1 MYFSD
6 PFTRMQA
13 WIDLLLVANYRDSVI
28 YVRGNKVDVKR
39 GQIAKS
45 QDFFATRWKWSR
57 GKVIR
62 FLDELQKCGQIVQ
75 QKSNVITLISVV
87 NYEYYQ
93 QDGTTDEPQTDSRQY
108 NKRTTDGTTDEP
120 QIVQPNERRIKKNK
134 EDNKETSLTRGKE
147 IAAAAAAPSSAATAE
162 ASRRRTAKSCDTTD
176 TAKVPYAEITALW
189 NGICTGYPR
198 LVKLSDSRKNKIRN
212 RVAEMGGAEKAMPL
226 LREIFSAMQDSH
238 FLKGDNR
245 RGWKASFDW
254 LFENDKNWVKVY
266 EGNYNNRP
274 DTATDKTEAES
285 TRRTQADADR
295 QAAEERERAEERR
308 EKDRFTPPPGHT
320 SLSWY
325 REIKRR
331 AEAGDPEAARMLA
344 GKATETTN

>member
-1 MYFSD
+1 MYFSE

-13 WIDLLLVANYRDSVI
+13 WIDLLLVTNYRDTVI

-87 NYEYYQ
+87 NYECYQ
-93 QDGTTDEPQTDSRQY
+93 QDSTTDEPQTGNRRTADS
-108 NKRTTDGTTDEP
+108 TTDEP
-120 QIVQPNERRIKKNK
+120 QIVQPYERRIKKNK

-147 IAAAAAAPSSAATAE
+147 ITAAVAASTSASDEAE
-162 ASRRRTAKSCDTTD
+162 APKPI
-176 TAKVPYAEITALW
+176 KAEKRENLPFKEIKELW
-189 NGICTGYPR
+189 NEVCTGYP
-198 LVKLSDSRKNKIRN
+198 KLHSLSESRKNKMRN
-212 RVAEMGGAEKAMPL
+212 RVAEMGGAGEALPL
-226 LREIFSAMQDSH
+226 LREIFTKMQASH
-238 FLKGDNR
+238 FLRGDNK

-266 EGNYNNRP
+266 EGNYDNLL
-274 DTATDKTEAES
+274 DTP
-285 TRRTQADADR
+285 TRYVTHNSD
-295 QAAEERERAEERR
+295 
-308 EKDRFTPPPGHT
+308 
-320 SLSWY
+320 Y
-325 REIKRR
+325 
-331 AEAGDPEAARMLA
+331 
-344 GKATETTN
+344 GKNCNDEWK

>member
-1 MYFSD
+1 MGWIKIHRNITENPMCFSE

-93 QDGTTDEPQTDSRQY
+93 QDGTTDEPQTDSRRY

-147 IAAAAAAPSSAATAE
+147 NAAAVAAPTSASSEAE
-162 ASRRRTAKSCDTTD
+162 APKPI
-176 TAKVPYAEITALW
+176 KAEKRENLPFKEIKELW
-189 NGICTGYPR
+189 NAVCVGYP
-198 LVKLSDSRKNKIRN
+198 KLHSLSESRKNKMRN
-212 RVAEMGGAEKAMPL
+212 RVAEMGGAEKALLL
-226 LREIFSAMQDSH
+226 LREIFTKMQASN
-238 FLKGDNR
+238 FLRGDNK

-266 EGNYNNRP
+266 EGNYDNRP
-274 DTATDKTEAES
+274 DTAP
-285 TRRTQADADR
+285 RYRTNN
-295 QAAEERERAEERR
+295 
-308 EKDRFTPPPGHT
+308 
-320 SLSWY
+320 SNN
-325 REIKRR
+325 
-331 AEAGDPEAARMLA
+331 
-344 GKATETTN
+344 GKNCNDEWK

>member
-1 MYFSD
+1 MGWIKIHRNITENPMYFSE

-120 QIVQPNERRIKKNK
+120 QTDSRQYNKRTTDGTTDEPQIVQPNERRIKKNK

-147 IAAAAAAPSSAATAE
+147 IAAAVAAPTSASDEAE
-162 ASRRRTAKSCDTTD
+162 APKPI
-176 TAKVPYAEITALW
+176 KAEKRENLPFKEIKELW
-189 NGICTGYPR
+189 NAVCVGYP
-198 LVKLSDSRKNKIRN
+198 KLHSLSESRKNKMRN
-212 RVAEMGGAEKAMPL
+212 RVAEMGGAEKALLL
-226 LREIFSAMQDSH
+226 LREIFTKMQVSN
-238 FLKGDNR
+238 FLRGDNK

-266 EGNYNNRP
+266 EGNYDNRP
-274 DTATDKTEAES
+274 DTAP
-285 TRRTQADADR
+285 RYRTNN
-295 QAAEERERAEERR
+295 
-308 EKDRFTPPPGHT
+308 
-320 SLSWY
+320 SNN
-325 REIKRR
+325 
-331 AEAGDPEAARMLA
+331 
-344 GKATETTN
+344 GKNCNDEWK

>member
-1 MYFSD
+1 MGWIKIHRNITENPMYFSE

-147 IAAAAAAPSSAATAE
+147 NAAAVAAPTSASDEAE
-162 ASRRRTAKSCDTTD
+162 APKPI
-176 TAKVPYAEITALW
+176 KAEKRENLPFKEIKELW
-189 NGICTGYPR
+189 NAVCVGYP
-198 LVKLSDSRKNKIRN
+198 KLHSLSESRKNKMRN
-212 RVAEMGGAEKAMPL
+212 RVAEMGGAEKSLLL
-226 LREIFSAMQDSH
+226 LREIFTKMQVSN
-238 FLKGDNR
+238 FLRGDNK

-266 EGNYNNRP
+266 EGNYDNRLESAPTARYRSNN
-274 DTATDKTEAES
+274 
-285 TRRTQADADR
+285 
-295 QAAEERERAEERR
+295 
-308 EKDRFTPPPGHT
+308 
-320 SLSWY
+320 
-325 REIKRR
+325 
-331 AEAGDPEAARMLA
+331 
-344 GKATETTN
+344 GKNCNDEWK

>member
-1 MYFSD
+1 MGWIKIHRNITENPMYFSE

-93 QDGTTDEPQTDSRQY
+93 QDGTTDEPQTDSRRY

-147 IAAAAAAPSSAATAE
+147 NAAAVAAPTSASDEAE
-162 ASRRRTAKSCDTTD
+162 APKPI
-176 TAKVPYAEITALW
+176 KAEKRENLPFKEIKELW
-189 NGICTGYPR
+189 NAVCVGYP
-198 LVKLSDSRKNKIRN
+198 KLHSLSESRKNKMRN
-212 RVAEMGGAEKAMPL
+212 RVAEMGGAEKALLL
-226 LREIFSAMQDSH
+226 LREIFTKMQVSN
-238 FLKGDNR
+238 FLRGDNK

-266 EGNYNNRP
+266 EGNYDNRP
-274 DTATDKTEAES
+274 DTAP
-285 TRRTQADADR
+285 RYRTNN
-295 QAAEERERAEERR
+295 
-308 EKDRFTPPPGHT
+308 
-320 SLSWY
+320 SNN
-325 REIKRR
+325 
-331 AEAGDPEAARMLA
+331 
-344 GKATETTN
+344 GKNCNDEWK

>member
-1 MYFSD
+1 MYFSE

-93 QDGTTDEPQTDSRQY
+93 QDGTTDGQQTDSRQY

-147 IAAAAAAPSSAATAE
+147 NAAAVAAPTSASDEAE
-162 ASRRRTAKSCDTTD
+162 APKPI
-176 TAKVPYAEITALW
+176 KAEKRENLPFKEIKELW
-189 NGICTGYPR
+189 NAVCVGYP
-198 LVKLSDSRKNKIRN
+198 KLHSLSESRKNKMRN
-212 RVAEMGGAEKAMPL
+212 RVAEMGGAEKALLL
-226 LREIFSAMQDSH
+226 LREIFTKMQVSN
-238 FLKGDNR
+238 FLRGDNK

-266 EGNYNNRP
+266 EGNYDNRP
-274 DTATDKTEAES
+274 DTAP
-285 TRRTQADADR
+285 RYRTNN
-295 QAAEERERAEERR
+295 
-308 EKDRFTPPPGHT
+308 
-320 SLSWY
+320 SNN
-325 REIKRR
+325 
-331 AEAGDPEAARMLA
+331 
-344 GKATETTN
+344 GKNCNDEWK

>member
-1 MYFSD
+1 MGWIKIHRNITENPMYFSE

-93 QDGTTDEPQTDSRQY
+93 QDGTTDEPQTDSRRY

-147 IAAAAAAPSSAATAE
+147 NAAAVAAPTSASDEAE
-162 ASRRRTAKSCDTTD
+162 APKPI
-176 TAKVPYAEITALW
+176 KAEKRENLPFKEIKELW
-189 NGICTGYPR
+189 NAVCVGYP
-198 LVKLSDSRKNKIRN
+198 KLHSLSESRKNKMRN
-212 RVAEMGGAEKAMPL
+212 RIAEMGGAEKAMGL
-226 LREIFSAMQDSH
+226 LREIFTKMQASN
-238 FLKGDNR
+238 FLRGDNK

-266 EGNYNNRP
+266 EGNYDNRP
-274 DTATDKTEAES
+274 DTAP
-285 TRRTQADADR
+285 RYRTNN
-295 QAAEERERAEERR
+295 
-308 EKDRFTPPPGHT
+308 
-320 SLSWY
+320 SNN
-325 REIKRR
+325 
-331 AEAGDPEAARMLA
+331 
-344 GKATETTN
+344 GKNCNDEW

>member
-1 MYFSD
+1 MGWIKIHRNITENPMYFSE

-120 QIVQPNERRIKKNK
+120 QIVQPNERRMKKNK

-147 IAAAAAAPSSAATAE
+147 NAAAVAAPTSASDEAE
-162 ASRRRTAKSCDTTD
+162 APKPI
-176 TAKVPYAEITALW
+176 KAEKRENLPFKEIKELW
-189 NGICTGYPR
+189 NAVCVGYP
-198 LVKLSDSRKNKIRN
+198 KLHSLSESRKNKMRN
-212 RVAEMGGAEKAMPL
+212 RVAEMGGAEKALLL
-226 LREIFSAMQDSH
+226 LREIFTKMQVSN
-238 FLKGDNR
+238 FLRGDNK

-266 EGNYNNRP
+266 EGNYDNRP
-274 DTATDKTEAES
+274 DTAP
-285 TRRTQADADR
+285 RYRTNN
-295 QAAEERERAEERR
+295 
-308 EKDRFTPPPGHT
+308 
-320 SLSWY
+320 SNN
-325 REIKRR
+325 
-331 AEAGDPEAARMLA
+331 
-344 GKATETTN
+344 GKNCNDEWK

>member
-1 MYFSD
+1 MGWIKIHRNITENPMYFSE

-108 NKRTTDGTTDEP
+108 NKRATDGTTDEP

-147 IAAAAAAPSSAATAE
+147 NAAAVAAPTSASDEAE
-162 ASRRRTAKSCDTTD
+162 APKPIKTEKRENLPFK
-176 TAKVPYAEITALW
+176 EIKELW
-189 NGICTGYPR
+189 NAVCVGYP
-198 LVKLSDSRKNKIRN
+198 KLHSLSESRKNKMRN
-212 RVAEMGGAEKAMPL
+212 RVAEMGGAEKSLLL
-226 LREIFSAMQDSH
+226 LREIFTKMQASN
-238 FLKGDNR
+238 FLRGDNK

-266 EGNYNNRP
+266 EGNYDNRP
-274 DTATDKTEAES
+274 DTAP
-285 TRRTQADADR
+285 RYRTNN
-295 QAAEERERAEERR
+295 
-308 EKDRFTPPPGHT
+308 
-320 SLSWY
+320 SNN
-325 REIKRR
+325 
-331 AEAGDPEAARMLA
+331 
-344 GKATETTN
+344 GKNCNDEWK

>member
-1 MYFSD
+1 MYFSE

-87 NYEYYQ
+87 NYECYQ
-93 QDGTTDEPQTDSRQY
+93 QDSTTDEPQTDNRRTAD
-108 NKRTTDGTTDEP
+108 KTTDSTTDEP
-120 QIVQPNERRIKKNK
+120 QIVQPYERRIKKNK

-147 IAAAAAAPSSAATAE
+147 IAAAVAAPTSASDEAE
-162 ASRRRTAKSCDTTD
+162 APK
-176 TAKVPYAEITALW
+176 PINAEKRGNLPFKEIKELW
-189 NGICTGYPR
+189 NAVCVGYP
-198 LVKLSDSRKNKIRN
+198 KLHSLSESRKNKMRN
-212 RVAEMGGAEKAMPL
+212 RVAEMGGVGKALPL
-226 LREIFSAMQDSH
+226 LREIFTKMQASS
-238 FLKGDNR
+238 FLRGDNK

-266 EGNYNNRP
+266 EGNYDNRP
-274 DTATDKTEAES
+274 DTAP
-285 TRRTQADADR
+285 RYRTN
-295 QAAEERERAEERR
+295 
-308 EKDRFTPPPGHT
+308 
-320 SLSWY
+320 SNN
-325 REIKRR
+325 
-331 AEAGDPEAARMLA
+331 
-344 GKATETTN
+344 GKNCNDEWK

>member
-1 MYFSD
+1 MGWIKIHRNITENPMYFSE

-75 QKSNVITLISVV
+75 QKSNVITLISLV

-147 IAAAAAAPSSAATAE
+147 NAAAVAAPTSASDEAE
-162 ASRRRTAKSCDTTD
+162 APKPI
-176 TAKVPYAEITALW
+176 KAEKRENLPFKEIKELW
-189 NGICTGYPR
+189 NAVCVGYP
-198 LVKLSDSRKNKIRN
+198 KLHSLSESRKNKMRN
-212 RVAEMGGAEKAMPL
+212 RVAEMGGAEKALLL
-226 LREIFSAMQDSH
+226 LREIFTKMQASN
-238 FLKGDNR
+238 FLRGDNK

-266 EGNYNNRP
+266 EGNYDNRP
-274 DTATDKTEAES
+274 DTAP
-285 TRRTQADADR
+285 RYRTNN
-295 QAAEERERAEERR
+295 
-308 EKDRFTPPPGHT
+308 
-320 SLSWY
+320 SNN
-325 REIKRR
+325 
-331 AEAGDPEAARMLA
+331 
-344 GKATETTN
+344 GKNCNDEWK

>member
-1 MYFSD
+1 MGWIKIHRNITENPMYFSE

-62 FLDELQKCGQIVQ
+62 FLDELQRCGQIVQ

-147 IAAAAAAPSSAATAE
+147 NAAAVAAPTSASDEAE
-162 ASRRRTAKSCDTTD
+162 APKPIKSE
-176 TAKVPYAEITALW
+176 KRENLPFKEIKDMW
-189 NGICTGYPR
+189 NEVCTGYP
-198 LVKLSDSRKNKIRN
+198 KLHSLSESRKNKMRN
-212 RVAEMGGAEKAMPL
+212 RIAEMGGAEKGLLL
-226 LREIFSAMQDSH
+226 LREILTKMQASH

-266 EGNYNNRP
+266 EGNYDNRP
-274 DTATDKTEAES
+274 DTAP
-285 TRRTQADADR
+285 RYRTNN
-295 QAAEERERAEERR
+295 
-308 EKDRFTPPPGHT
+308 
-320 SLSWY
+320 SNN
-325 REIKRR
+325 
-331 AEAGDPEAARMLA
+331 
-344 GKATETTN
+344 GKNCNDEWK

>member
-1 MYFSD
+1 MGWIKIHRNITENPMYFSE

-147 IAAAAAAPSSAATAE
+147 NAAAVAAPTSASDEAE
-162 ASRRRTAKSCDTTD
+162 APKPI
-176 TAKVPYAEITALW
+176 KAEKRENLPFKEIKELW
-189 NGICTGYPR
+189 NAVCVGYP
-198 LVKLSDSRKNKIRN
+198 KLHSLSESRKNKMRN
-212 RVAEMGGAEKAMPL
+212 RVAEMGGAEKALLL
-226 LREIFSAMQDSH
+226 LREIFTKMQVSN
-238 FLKGDNR
+238 FLRGDNK

-266 EGNYNNRP
+266 EGNYDNRP
-274 DTATDKTEAES
+274 DTAP
-285 TRRTQADADR
+285 RYRTNN
-295 QAAEERERAEERR
+295 
-308 EKDRFTPPPGHT
+308 
-320 SLSWY
+320 SNN
-325 REIKRR
+325 
-331 AEAGDPEAARMLA
+331 
-344 GKATETTN
+344 GKNCNDEWK

>member
-1 MYFSD
+1 MGWIKIHRNITENPMYFSE

-93 QDGTTDEPQTDSRQY
+93 QDGTTDEPQTDSRRY

-147 IAAAAAAPSSAATAE
+147 KTAAVETAPSSASDEAE
-162 ASRRRTAKSCDTTD
+162 APKPI
-176 TAKVPYAEITALW
+176 KAEKRENLPFKEIKELW
-189 NGICTGYPR
+189 NAVCVGYP
-198 LVKLSDSRKNKIRN
+198 KLHSLSESRKNKMRN
-212 RVAEMGGAEKAMPL
+212 RVAEMGGAEKSLLL
-226 LREIFSAMQDSH
+226 LREIFTKMQASN
-238 FLKGDNR
+238 FLRGDNK

-266 EGNYNNRP
+266 EGNYDNRP
-274 DTATDKTEAES
+274 DTAP
-285 TRRTQADADR
+285 RYRTNN
-295 QAAEERERAEERR
+295 
-308 EKDRFTPPPGHT
+308 
-320 SLSWY
+320 SNN
-325 REIKRR
+325 
-331 AEAGDPEAARMLA
+331 
-344 GKATETTN
+344 GKNCNDEWK

>member
-1 MYFSD
+1 MYFSE

-147 IAAAAAAPSSAATAE
+147 NAAAVAAPTSASDEAE
-162 ASRRRTAKSCDTTD
+162 APKPI
-176 TAKVPYAEITALW
+176 KAEKRENLPFKEIKELW
-189 NGICTGYPR
+189 NAVCVGYP
-198 LVKLSDSRKNKIRN
+198 KLHSLSESRKNKMRN
-212 RVAEMGGAEKAMPL
+212 RVAEMGGAEKALLL
-226 LREIFSAMQDSH
+226 LREIFTKMQVSN
-238 FLKGDNR
+238 FLRGDNK

-266 EGNYNNRP
+266 EGNYDNRP
-274 DTATDKTEAES
+274 DTAP
-285 TRRTQADADR
+285 RYRTNN
-295 QAAEERERAEERR
+295 
-308 EKDRFTPPPGHT
+308 
-320 SLSWY
+320 SNN
-325 REIKRR
+325 
-331 AEAGDPEAARMLA
+331 
-344 GKATETTN
+344 GKNCNDEWK

>member
-1 MYFSD
+1 MGWIKIHRNITENPMYFSE

-108 NKRTTDGTTDEP
+108 NKRTTDEP

-147 IAAAAAAPSSAATAE
+147 NAAAVAAPTSASDEAE
-162 ASRRRTAKSCDTTD
+162 APKPI
-176 TAKVPYAEITALW
+176 KAEKRENLPFKEINELW
-189 NGICTGYPR
+189 NAVCVGYP
-198 LVKLSDSRKNKIRN
+198 KLHSLSESRKNKMRN
-212 RVAEMGGAEKAMPL
+212 RVAEMGGAEKALLL
-226 LREIFSAMQDSH
+226 LREIFTKMQVSN
-238 FLKGDNR
+238 FLRGDNK

-266 EGNYNNRP
+266 EGNYDNRP
-274 DTATDKTEAES
+274 DTAP
-285 TRRTQADADR
+285 RYRTNN
-295 QAAEERERAEERR
+295 
-308 EKDRFTPPPGHT
+308 
-320 SLSWY
+320 SNN
-325 REIKRR
+325 
-331 AEAGDPEAARMLA
+331 
-344 GKATETTN
+344 GKNCNDEWK

>member
-1 MYFSD
+1 MGWIKIHRNITENPMYFSE

-93 QDGTTDEPQTDSRQY
+93 QDGTTDGQQTDSRQY

-147 IAAAAAAPSSAATAE
+147 NAAAVETAPSSASDEAE
-162 ASRRRTAKSCDTTD
+162 APKPIKSE
-176 TAKVPYAEITALW
+176 KRENLPFKEIKDMW
-189 NGICTGYPR
+189 NEVCTGYP
-198 LVKLSDSRKNKIRN
+198 KLHSLSESRKNKMRN
-212 RVAEMGGAEKAMPL
+212 RVAEMGGAEKALLL
-226 LREIFSAMQDSH
+226 LREIFTKMQVSN

-266 EGNYNNRP
+266 EGNYDNRLESAPTARYRSNN
-274 DTATDKTEAES
+274 
-285 TRRTQADADR
+285 
-295 QAAEERERAEERR
+295 
-308 EKDRFTPPPGHT
+308 
-320 SLSWY
+320 
-325 REIKRR
+325 
-331 AEAGDPEAARMLA
+331 
-344 GKATETTN
+344 GKNCNDEWK

>member
-1 MYFSD
+1 MGWIKIHRNITENPMYFSE

-108 NKRTTDGTTDEP
+108 NKRTTNGTTDEP

-147 IAAAAAAPSSAATAE
+147 KTAAVETAPTSASDEAE
-162 ASRRRTAKSCDTTD
+162 APKPI
-176 TAKVPYAEITALW
+176 KAEKRENLPFKEIKELW
-189 NGICTGYPR
+189 NAVCVGYP
-198 LVKLSDSRKNKIRN
+198 KLHSLSESRKNKMRN
-212 RVAEMGGAEKAMPL
+212 RVAEMGGAEKALLL
-226 LREIFSAMQDSH
+226 LREIFTKMQVSN
-238 FLKGDNR
+238 FLRGDNK

-266 EGNYNNRP
+266 EGNYDNRP
-274 DTATDKTEAES
+274 DTAP
-285 TRRTQADADR
+285 RYRTNN
-295 QAAEERERAEERR
+295 
-308 EKDRFTPPPGHT
+308 
-320 SLSWY
+320 SNN
-325 REIKRR
+325 
-331 AEAGDPEAARMLA
+331 
-344 GKATETTN
+344 GKNCNDEWK

>member
-1 MYFSD
+1 MGWIKIHRNITENPMYFSE

-147 IAAAAAAPSSAATAE
+147 NAAAVAAPTSASDEAE
-162 ASRRRTAKSCDTTD
+162 APKPI
-176 TAKVPYAEITALW
+176 KAEKRENLPFKEIKELW
-189 NGICTGYPR
+189 NAVCVGYP
-198 LVKLSDSRKNKIRN
+198 KLHSLSESRKNKMRN
-212 RVAEMGGAEKAMPL
+212 RVAEMGGAEKALLL
-226 LREIFSAMQDSH
+226 LREIFAKMQVSN
-238 FLKGDNR
+238 FLRGDNK

-266 EGNYNNRP
+266 EGNYDNRP
-274 DTATDKTEAES
+274 DTAP
-285 TRRTQADADR
+285 RYRTNN
-295 QAAEERERAEERR
+295 
-308 EKDRFTPPPGHT
+308 
-320 SLSWY
+320 SNN
-325 REIKRR
+325 
-331 AEAGDPEAARMLA
+331 
-344 GKATETTN
+344 GKNCNDEWK

>member
-1 MYFSD
+1 MGWIKIHRNITENPMYFSE

-147 IAAAAAAPSSAATAE
+147 NAAAVAAPTSASDEAE
-162 ASRRRTAKSCDTTD
+162 APKTIK
-176 TAKVPYAEITALW
+176 AEKRENLPFKEIKELW
-189 NGICTGYPR
+189 NAVCVGYP
-198 LVKLSDSRKNKIRN
+198 KLHSLSESRKNKMRN
-212 RVAEMGGAEKAMPL
+212 RVAEMGGAEKALLL
-226 LREIFSAMQDSH
+226 LREIFTKMQVSN
-238 FLKGDNR
+238 FLRGDNK

-266 EGNYNNRP
+266 EGNYDNRP
-274 DTATDKTEAES
+274 DTAP
-285 TRRTQADADR
+285 RYRTNN
-295 QAAEERERAEERR
+295 
-308 EKDRFTPPPGHT
+308 
-320 SLSWY
+320 SNN
-325 REIKRR
+325 
-331 AEAGDPEAARMLA
+331 
-344 GKATETTN
+344 GKNCNDEWK

>member
-1 MYFSD
+1 MYFSE

-108 NKRTTDGTTDEP
+108 NKRATDGTTDEP

-147 IAAAAAAPSSAATAE
+147 NAAAVAAPTSASDEAE
-162 ASRRRTAKSCDTTD
+162 APKPI
-176 TAKVPYAEITALW
+176 KAEKRENLPFKEIKELW
-189 NGICTGYPR
+189 NAVCVGYP
-198 LVKLSDSRKNKIRN
+198 KLHSLSESRKNKMRN
-212 RVAEMGGAEKAMPL
+212 RVAEMGGAEKSLLL
-226 LREIFSAMQDSH
+226 LREIFTKMQASN
-238 FLKGDNR
+238 FLRGDNK

-266 EGNYNNRP
+266 EGNYDNRP
-274 DTATDKTEAES
+274 DTAP
-285 TRRTQADADR
+285 RYRTNN
-295 QAAEERERAEERR
+295 
-308 EKDRFTPPPGHT
+308 
-320 SLSWY
+320 SNN
-325 REIKRR
+325 
-331 AEAGDPEAARMLA
+331 
-344 GKATETTN
+344 GKNCNDEWK

>member
-1 MYFSD
+1 MGWIKIHRNITENPMYFSE

-108 NKRTTDGTTDEP
+108 NKRTTNGTTDEP

-147 IAAAAAAPSSAATAE
+147 NAAAVAAPTSASDEAE
-162 ASRRRTAKSCDTTD
+162 APKPI
-176 TAKVPYAEITALW
+176 KAEKRDNLPFKEIKELW
-189 NGICTGYPR
+189 NAVCVGYP
-198 LVKLSDSRKNKIRN
+198 KLHSLSESRKNKMRN
-212 RVAEMGGAEKAMPL
+212 RVAEMGGAEKALLL
-226 LREIFSAMQDSH
+226 LREIFTKMQVSN
-238 FLKGDNR
+238 FLRGDNK

-266 EGNYNNRP
+266 EGNYDNRP
-274 DTATDKTEAES
+274 DTAP
-285 TRRTQADADR
+285 RYRTNN
-295 QAAEERERAEERR
+295 
-308 EKDRFTPPPGHT
+308 
-320 SLSWY
+320 SNN
-325 REIKRR
+325 
-331 AEAGDPEAARMLA
+331 
-344 GKATETTN
+344 GKNCNDEWK

>member
-1 MYFSD
+1 MGWIKIHRNITENPMYFSE

-108 NKRTTDGTTDEP
+108 NKRTTNGTTDEP

-147 IAAAAAAPSSAATAE
+147 NAAAVAAPTSASDEAE
-162 ASRRRTAKSCDTTD
+162 APKPI
-176 TAKVPYAEITALW
+176 KAEKRENLPFKEIKELW
-189 NGICTGYPR
+189 NAVCVGYP
-198 LVKLSDSRKNKIRN
+198 KLHSLSESRKNKMRN
-212 RVAEMGGAEKAMPL
+212 RVAEMGGAEKALLL
-226 LREIFSAMQDSH
+226 LREIFTKMQVSN
-238 FLKGDNR
+238 FLRGDNK

-266 EGNYNNRP
+266 EGNYDNRP
-274 DTATDKTEAES
+274 DTAP
-285 TRRTQADADR
+285 RYRTNN
-295 QAAEERERAEERR
+295 
-308 EKDRFTPPPGHT
+308 
-320 SLSWY
+320 SNN
-325 REIKRR
+325 
-331 AEAGDPEAARMLA
+331 
-344 GKATETTN
+344 GKNCNDEWK

>member
-1 MYFSD
+1 MGWIKIHRNITENPMYFSE

-93 QDGTTDEPQTDSRQY
+93 QDGTTDGQQTDSRQY

-147 IAAAAAAPSSAATAE
+147 NAAAVAAPTSASDEAE
-162 ASRRRTAKSCDTTD
+162 APKPI
-176 TAKVPYAEITALW
+176 KAEKRENLPFKEIKELW
-189 NGICTGYPR
+189 NAVCVGYP
-198 LVKLSDSRKNKIRN
+198 KLHSLSESRKNKMRN
-212 RVAEMGGAEKAMPL
+212 RVAEMGGAEKALLL
-226 LREIFSAMQDSH
+226 LREIFTKMQVSN
-238 FLKGDNR
+238 FLRGDNK

-266 EGNYNNRP
+266 EGNYDNRP
-274 DTATDKTEAES
+274 DTAP
-285 TRRTQADADR
+285 RYRTNN
-295 QAAEERERAEERR
+295 
-308 EKDRFTPPPGHT
+308 
-320 SLSWY
+320 SNN
-325 REIKRR
+325 
-331 AEAGDPEAARMLA
+331 
-344 GKATETTN
+344 GKNCNDEWK

>member
-1 MYFSD
+1 MGWIKIHRNITENPMYFSE

-93 QDGTTDEPQTDSRQY
+93 QDGTADGTTDEPQTDSRQY

-147 IAAAAAAPSSAATAE
+147 NAAAVAAPTSASDEAE
-162 ASRRRTAKSCDTTD
+162 APKPI
-176 TAKVPYAEITALW
+176 KAEKRENLPFKEIKELW
-189 NGICTGYPR
+189 NSVCVGYP
-198 LVKLSDSRKNKIRN
+198 KLHSLSESRKNKMRN
-212 RVAEMGGAEKAMPL
+212 RVAEMGGAEKSLLL
-226 LREIFSAMQDSH
+226 LREIFTKMQVSN
-238 FLKGDNR
+238 FLRGDNK

-266 EGNYNNRP
+266 EGNYDNRP
-274 DTATDKTEAES
+274 DTAP
-285 TRRTQADADR
+285 RYRTNN
-295 QAAEERERAEERR
+295 
-308 EKDRFTPPPGHT
+308 
-320 SLSWY
+320 SNN
-325 REIKRR
+325 
-331 AEAGDPEAARMLA
+331 
-344 GKATETTN
+344 GKNCNDEWK

>member
-1 MYFSD
+1 MGWIKIHRNITENPMYFSE

-147 IAAAAAAPSSAATAE
+147 NAAAVAAPTSASDEAE
-162 ASRRRTAKSCDTTD
+162 APKPI
-176 TAKVPYAEITALW
+176 KAEKRENLPFKEIKELW
-189 NGICTGYPR
+189 NAVCVGYP
-198 LVKLSDSRKNKIRN
+198 KLHSLSESRKNKMRN
-212 RVAEMGGAEKAMPL
+212 RVAEMGGAEKSLLL
-226 LREIFSAMQDSH
+226 LREIFTKMQVSN
-238 FLKGDNR
+238 FLRGDNK

-266 EGNYNNRP
+266 EGNYDNRP
-274 DTATDKTEAES
+274 DTAP
-285 TRRTQADADR
+285 RYRTNN
-295 QAAEERERAEERR
+295 
-308 EKDRFTPPPGHT
+308 
-320 SLSWY
+320 SNN
-325 REIKRR
+325 
-331 AEAGDPEAARMLA
+331 
-344 GKATETTN
+344 GKNCNDEWK

>member
-1 MYFSD
+1 MGWIKIHRNITENPMYFSE

-147 IAAAAAAPSSAATAE
+147 NAAAVETAPSSASDEAE
-162 ASRRRTAKSCDTTD
+162 APKPI
-176 TAKVPYAEITALW
+176 KAEKRENLPFKEIKDMW
-189 NGICTGYPR
+189 NEVCTGYP
-198 LVKLSDSRKNKIRN
+198 KLHSLSESRKNKMRN
-212 RVAEMGGAEKAMPL
+212 RIAEMGGAEKGLLL
-226 LREIFSAMQDSH
+226 LREILTKMQASH

-266 EGNYNNRP
+266 EGNYDNRLESAPTARYRSNN
-274 DTATDKTEAES
+274 
-285 TRRTQADADR
+285 
-295 QAAEERERAEERR
+295 
-308 EKDRFTPPPGHT
+308 
-320 SLSWY
+320 
-325 REIKRR
+325 
-331 AEAGDPEAARMLA
+331 
-344 GKATETTN
+344 GKNCNDEWK

>member
-1 MYFSD
+1 MYFSE

-108 NKRTTDGTTDEP
+108 NKRTTNGTTDEP

-147 IAAAAAAPSSAATAE
+147 NAAAVAAPTSASDEAE
-162 ASRRRTAKSCDTTD
+162 APKPI
-176 TAKVPYAEITALW
+176 KAEKRENLPFKEIKELW
-189 NGICTGYPR
+189 NAVCVGYP
-198 LVKLSDSRKNKIRN
+198 KLHSLSESRKNKMRN
-212 RVAEMGGAEKAMPL
+212 RIAEMGGAEKALLL
-226 LREIFSAMQDSH
+226 LREIFTKMQVSN
-238 FLKGDNR
+238 FLRGDNK

-266 EGNYNNRP
+266 EGNYDNRP
-274 DTATDKTEAES
+274 DTAP
-285 TRRTQADADR
+285 RYRTNN
-295 QAAEERERAEERR
+295 
-308 EKDRFTPPPGHT
+308 
-320 SLSWY
+320 SNN
-325 REIKRR
+325 
-331 AEAGDPEAARMLA
+331 
-344 GKATETTN
+344 GKNCNDEWK

>member
-1 MYFSD
+1 MGWIKIHRNITENPMYFSE

-93 QDGTTDEPQTDSRQY
+93 QDGTTDEPQ
-108 NKRTTDGTTDEP
+108 
-120 QIVQPNERRIKKNK
+120 IVQPNERRIKKNK

-147 IAAAAAAPSSAATAE
+147 NAAAVAAPTSASDEAE
-162 ASRRRTAKSCDTTD
+162 APKPI
-176 TAKVPYAEITALW
+176 KAEKRENLPFKEIKELW
-189 NGICTGYPR
+189 NAVCVGYP
-198 LVKLSDSRKNKIRN
+198 KLHSLSESRKNKMRN
-212 RVAEMGGAEKAMPL
+212 RVAEMGGAEKALLL
-226 LREIFSAMQDSH
+226 LREIFTKMQVSN
-238 FLKGDNR
+238 FLRGDNK

-266 EGNYNNRP
+266 EGNYDNRP
-274 DTATDKTEAES
+274 DTAP
-285 TRRTQADADR
+285 RYRTNN
-295 QAAEERERAEERR
+295 
-308 EKDRFTPPPGHT
+308 
-320 SLSWY
+320 SNN
-325 REIKRR
+325 
-331 AEAGDPEAARMLA
+331 
-344 GKATETTN
+344 GKNCNDEWK